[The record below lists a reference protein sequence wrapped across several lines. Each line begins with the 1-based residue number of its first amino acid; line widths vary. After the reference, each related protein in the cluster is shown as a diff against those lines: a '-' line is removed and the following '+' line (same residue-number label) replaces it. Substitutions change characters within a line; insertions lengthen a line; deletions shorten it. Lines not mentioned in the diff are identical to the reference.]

1 MTTQSICRVS
11 HLYIVRYLVLVLNT
25 QKLLTIYLKSGHNGM
40 RPESLLYVYVVLE
53 YWDLMNADE
62 KHDKIPEIWE
72 GHNIADYIDPE
83 IMKVR
88 NTNSNIV

>member
-1 MTTQSICRVS
+1 M
-11 HLYIVRYLVLVLNT
+11 LVV
-25 QKLLTIYLKSGHNGM
+25 KLLTIYFFKWSWRYAAEIPN
-40 RPESLLYVYVVLE
+40 SIIVLYVAIE

-83 IMKVR
+83 IMKVKKCK
-88 NTNSNIV
+88 S